1 MPVFNVPLW
10 FLALLVSTELL
21 HYFAGR
27 FLRSDFRLIAGAAG
41 FYAFGYYLNLRIEFF
56 QPNSFFVGS
65 FWFVN
70 EVPVV
75 YAFYLVGVLMR
86 RRGIFLKTI
95 SRPVLVAG
103 IAASFLAVLF
113 TFDRNT
119 GPFVYLDAV
128 VIMLSGHGHVLLFPF
143 TALAGSLLLLLLAKA
158 SGESRLLM
166 FLGKKHDH
174 PVLPQRC
181 VLSFLQSALG
191 RMGQGEPAGISRCH
205 IRLWN
210 RCNPGQPPAVFP
222 CGRAVF
228 KVLSAIGEP
237 PCGSWAGPQASGL
250 I

>member
-166 FLGKKHDH
+166 FLGKNTIILFCLNGVFYHFFNQPWAAWAKAN
-174 PVLPQRC
+174 LPA
-181 VLSFLQSALG
+181 SA
-191 RMGQGEPAGISRCH
+191 A
-205 IRLWN
+205 
-210 RCNPGQPPAVFP
+210 
-222 CGRAVF
+222 
-228 KVLSAIGEP
+228 AIFG
-237 PCGSWAGPQASGL
+237 
-250 I
+250 